1 MACLPC
7 CGEVARG
14 VLGSAYHGPV
24 VVGVAEVEVGG
35 DGLAAAPAGDRLAG
49 CDPSGVATALTR
61 ELRSIAALLAC
72 PALPVSL
79 GSVCRAESAVGLGVN
94 DRGATGTCA
103 NLHGTSS

>member
-7 CGEVARG
+7 CLEVARG
-14 VLGSAYHGPV
+14 VFGSADHGP

-35 DGLAAAPAGDRLAG
+35 DGLAAAPAGDHLAG

-79 GSVCRAESAVGLGVN
+79 GSVCRAEAAVGLGVN
-94 DRGATGTCA
+94 DGGATGTCA